1 MSITLNEQQA
11 KAVNHKD
18 SALLVIAGPGSG
30 KTRVIVERVE
40 FLTKNGIPSENI
52 LCLTFTHKAT
62 GEMKDRLEKKGIVDA
77 TVSTYHSFCRDLCAE
92 NAEVTGL
99 GKGTKIIPKSSMLV
113 WCMKNTDSF
122 NFDPNVID
130 FSADHISVYTAMH
143 EGISNF
149 KEEMVTPDDL
159 EKWLDAEQK
168 SLDELSDGEKTNR
181 TNRRRQEYVLK
192 HREFNKVYRRY
203 VEYEKEKM
211 LVDYDDMINKAIT
224 LLKTNKTVLE
234 DCHEKYKYIL
244 VDEFQDNNFAQYE
257 LLKLLSK
264 DGNVTTVGDDDQL
277 IYSFQG
283 ADSNNFTSFEE
294 HFKPV
299 EKVFLEEN
307 YRSTKCIVDTAK
319 LLLPKSTSK
328 KLYSNLEQGE
338 PVHIVRPNDDKAEL
352 GFVLRTI
359 QNLVGTKF
367 THRERG
373 ETTIQYKDFAIL
385 SRKKETGDKF
395 AQILKSYNI
404 PSTYVGNYNIFSSPF
419 IHELIDYLKATSSP
433 STNGQILYKIMVMRG
448 IEDIN
453 IQLILKEAYKIA
465 RNITPGK
472 SDYVY
477 EKMKGCNSFEI
488 KQKPEVMEII
498 ELIEKLREEM
508 SKTSLIEF
516 LRKVTYEMTGIF
528 QRCLKM
534 ETLESRRSVAILNA
548 FYESAVEFSDLNPDA
563 DIKEFLEHISFLN
576 KFELD
581 FEEATTDDDSVQIMT
596 MHKSKGKEFPIV
608 FIPEIVDRRFPH
620 DYRNRKYF
628 PPDGLIKGIDKE
640 RHSKEKH
647 IQEEK
652 RLLYVAMSRAQ
663 NRLYVLAPMSYGDVD
678 KKVSMF
684 LTQIGY
690 DKNPEIMKSYDY
702 RGEGT
707 LQDTSTGFIERI
719 TKEKQKAASIAI
731 DQMSITTAAH
741 KLIELARIK
750 YFEEH
755 KKDDP
760 ECKNFDAIKVF
771 DIDLSQVSLEEDL
784 GGKIVPMFN
793 ENNLT
798 LSASSLN
805 TYLTCP
811 YQFQLNRMR
820 VPGPNKIYFDLGK
833 SVHGAIQK
841 ISEDKIKGKAP
852 TVNEAEKILDN
863 KWIFRTFESGQQ
875 ESTVKDIAKEM
886 IEKYVEME
894 KENKNEIVGVEKEF
908 TIKRKNVTINGTI
921 DRIEKNDEGEFEL
934 FDYKT
939 GKTMMKPVEL
949 VSDVQLNLYAA
960 AMKEISKYGKL
971 PVKAT
976 LVYLRKEP
984 VSTAISEMNV
994 NLVMNIVDES
1004 IDDILEGKF
1013 EATPSNNACRNCPYK
1028 NMCEFAEW

>member
-1 MSITLNEQQA
+1 MSITLNEHQA

-149 KEEMVTPDDL
+149 KEEMATPDDL

-168 SLDELSDGEKTNR
+168 SLDELSDGEKTKKDNI
-181 TNRRRQEYVLK
+181 RRQDYVLR

-203 VEYEKEKM
+203 IEYEKEKM

-224 LLKTNKTVLE
+224 LLKTSQIVLD

-244 VDEFQDNNFAQYE
+244 VDEFQDNNYAQYE

-264 DGNVTTVGDDDQL
+264 DANVTTVGDDDQL

-294 HFKPV
+294 DFKPI
-299 EKVFLEEN
+299 EKIFLEEN

-328 KLYSNLEQGE
+328 KLYSNLEKGE
-338 PVHIVRPNDDKAEL
+338 PVHIVRPDDDKAEL
-352 GFVLRTI
+352 EFVLKTI

-373 ETTIQYKDFAIL
+373 ESILQYKDFAIL
-385 SRKKETGDKF
+385 SRKKDTGDKF

-404 PSTYVGNYNIFSSPF
+404 PSTYVGNYNIFSNPI

-433 STNGQILYKIMVMRG
+433 STNGQTLYKIMVMRG

-453 IQLILKEAYKIA
+453 IQLILKEANKIA
-465 RNITPGK
+465 RNVAPGK

-477 EKMKGCNSFEI
+477 EKMKECNSFEI
-488 KQKPEVMEII
+488 KQKPEVLEII

-516 LRKVTYEMTGIF
+516 LRKVTFELTGIF
-528 QRCLKM
+528 QRCIKL

-563 DIKEFLEHISFLN
+563 GIKEFLEHISYLH

-596 MHKSKGKEFPIV
+596 MHKSKGKEFPVV
-608 FIPEIVDRRFPH
+608 FIPEIVDRRFPQ
-620 DYRNRKYF
+620 DYRKRKYF
-628 PPDGLIKGIDKE
+628 PPGGLIKGKDKE
-640 RHSKEKH
+640 RHSRDKY

-652 RLLYVAMSRAQ
+652 RVLYVAMSRAQ
-663 NRLYVLAPMSYGDVD
+663 NRLFVLAPKKYGDVD
-678 KKVSMF
+678 KKVSTF
-684 LTQIGY
+684 LTGIRY
-690 DKNPEIMKSYDY
+690 DKNPTIIKAYDY
-702 RGEGT
+702 KGEGL
-707 LQDTSTGFIERI
+707 LQDTPTGFLERKK
-719 TKEKQKAASIAI
+719 KEKQKAASIAI
-731 DQMSITTAAH
+731 DQMSITTVAH

-760 ECKNFDAIKVF
+760 QCKNFDPMKVF
-771 DIDLSQVSLEEDL
+771 DIDLSQVSLDEDL
-784 GGKIVPMFN
+784 GGKVTPMFN
-793 ENNLT
+793 ADNLT
-798 LSASSLN
+798 LSAGSIDS
-805 TYLTCP
+805 YITCP
-811 YQFQLNRMR
+811 FQFKLDRMR
-820 VPGPNKIYFDLGK
+820 VPGPNKIYFDLGT
-833 SVHGAIQK
+833 SVHDTIQK
-841 ISEDKIKGKAP
+841 ISENKIAGKTTSADE
-852 TVNEAEKILDN
+852 VKKILDE
-863 KWIFRTFESGQQ
+863 KWIFRTFGSGQQ
-875 ESTVKDIAKEM
+875 ESTFKSSAQEM
-886 IEKYVEME
+886 VEKYVEME
-894 KENKNEIVGVEKEF
+894 AKNQNEIVAVEEDF
-908 TIKRKNVTINGTI
+908 AIKRKNFVINGRI
-921 DRIEKNDEGEFEL
+921 DKIEKNDNGEYEL
-934 FDYKT
+934 VDYKT
-939 GKTMMKPVEL
+939 GTTVKKEVDL
-949 VSDVQLNLYAA
+949 VSDVQLNVYAA
-960 AMKEISKYGKL
+960 AMKENPKFGKL

-976 LVYLRKEP
+976 LMYLRKEP
-984 VSTAISEMNV
+984 VSITISEMNV
-994 NLVMNIVDES
+994 NSVLDVVDEA

-1013 EATPSNNACRNCPYK
+1013 EAKPSGSNCRNCAYK
-1028 NMCEFAEW
+1028 NMCEFAV